1 MSVPSLKF
9 IHVSVSVQCPVV
21 ASSSSGSLAFDSSLR
36 FSVSVLQSSVFS
48 LLQSQSQFQSRLFD
62 SAIQCTNS
70 GSSLSLHSVKFVHV
84 FASVIHCRFLLHRR
98 VYVSC
103 FEPALLEPQKSWSGC
118 PLRHLQRVCGLP
130 LLQTSQK
137 SEWPGCPLRHLQQSM
152 RTASA
157 PVLFQS
163 SPRQV

>member
-62 SAIQCTNS
+62 SAILCTNS

-84 FASVIHCRFLLHRR
+84 FASVIHCRFLLHHR

-118 PLRHLQRVCGLP
+118 PLCRLQRACRCASAPDPLSQKSWSGCPPRHLQRVCGLP

-137 SEWPGCPLRHLQQSM
+137 SE
-152 RTASA
+152 
-157 PVLFQS
+157 
-163 SPRQV
+163 